1 MSNADSF
8 IVLTPLGI
16 KGIKV
21 EPREGNWPLCLAHHF
36 ASKDFSLKFRH
47 LLIVDVAFYGFDD
60 YQQHFFCQAS
70 FPFFSAL
77 SCAASSI
84 SDADLDLIF

>member
-1 MSNADSF
+1 M
-8 IVLTPLGI
+8 
-16 KGIKV
+16 

-36 ASKDFSLKFRH
+36 ASKDFSLNPWNFHH
-47 LLIVDVAFYGFDD
+47 LLIVDVAFDGSDD

-77 SCAASSI
+77 SFAASSI
-84 SDADLDLIF
+84 FHADLDLIF